1 MTNTKKRS
9 GYNGKILWIDL
20 TNEEIKEEEPSEDI
34 YRNYLGGYG
43 LGVYYIYNRIKP
55 KCDPLG
61 PDNIIGFCPGLLT
74 GSLAPFSGRYMV
86 CGKSPLTGG
95 WGDSNSGGNFGN
107 AIKRSGYDAIFIT
120 GIAKNPVYLLI
131 GNEKNELISASDLWG
146 KDVVETE
153 KKLKEKYGKC
163 DIASIGVGGE
173 NKCLISGIV
182 NDSARLAARSG
193 LGAVMGSK
201 KLKAICIV
209 KKSELNV
216 NNKQEMIELAKEY
229 NKRIN
234 KKKKNM
240 IFSPIINL
248 TPNFAQLLR
257 ISKIHY
263 SNFKIATLYAQFLS
277 KIGTPFFYGI
287 LTNVG
292 DAPIKNYKGIAKI
305 EFQKKRYKKMDGA
318 YLKKYVTDSIGCFSC
333 PIRCGAKLNIPELG
347 LENIHRPEY
356 ETLAAFS
363 GLILNDD
370 LKTIL
375 LINEYL
381 NRQGIDTISCGGVI
395 AYVLECVEQGILKK
409 EDFKCKEYPDGF
421 LPEWNKSEYLLTLCQ
436 MIVNREG
443 IGDILANGV
452 KKASEKIKG
461 SEEFAIHSGGQE
473 LPMHDARF
481 TKGLM
486 MTYIADPT
494 PGRHTAASIDY
505 FLAGP
510 GNLFLKGFRVK
521 NSKDPKKKGKA
532 QAEVAKFIQNFNSL
546 GLCMFSE
553 WCGRY
558 PLLEIIKAV
567 VGWELTVDDLLQ
579 CGWRIQTL
587 RQMFNAR
594 EGAIRHEAS
603 KRAIGDPP
611 MNKGP
616 LKNKK
621 IDAEQ
626 MITYYYQNIGFNE
639 NGIPQKDT
647 LEKLGLDFC
656 IKDLEISTGRPE
668 PIINS
673 SIKK

>member
-1 MTNTKKRS
+1 VIELSDNY
-9 GYNGKILWIDL
+9 GYNGKILWVDL
-20 TNEEIKEEEPSEDI
+20 TKEEIKEEEPDI
-34 YRNYLGGYG
+34 EIYKKYLGGYG
-43 LGVYYIYNRIKP
+43 LGVYYIYTRIKP

-74 GSLAPFSGRYMV
+74 GSTAPFSGRYMV

-120 GIAKNPVYLLI
+120 GIAKEPVYLHI
-131 GNEKNELISASDLWG
+131 GEKGNELIDASELWG

-153 KKLKEKYGKC
+153 NILKKKYGKC
-163 DIASIGVGGE
+163 DSATIGSGGE
-173 NKCLISGIV
+173 NKCLIAGIV
-182 NDSARLAARSG
+182 NDSARIAARSG

-201 KLKAICIV
+201 KLKTICITN
-209 KKSELNV
+209 KKKLKIADRKLMVELS
-216 NNKQEMIELAKEY
+216 KEY

-234 KKKKNM
+234 KKKKNLF
-240 IFSPIINL
+240 ISTVVNL
-248 TPNFAQLLR
+248 SPNFASLLR
-257 ISKIHY
+257 ITKIHY
-263 SNFKIATLYAQFLS
+263 SKFKIASLYAQFLH
-277 KIGTPFFYGI
+277 KVGTPFFYGI
-287 LTNVG
+287 LTNIG
-292 DAPIKNYKGIAKI
+292 DAPIKNYKGVAKL
-305 EFQKKRYKKMDGA
+305 EFPEKRYKKMDGS
-318 YLKKYVTDSIGCFSC
+318 YLKKFVTEPVGCYTC
-333 PIRCGAKLNIPELG
+333 PLRCGAKLDIPELG
-347 LENIHRPEY
+347 LKDVHRPEY

-363 GLILNDD
+363 GLLLNDD
-370 LKTIL
+370 LKTII

-395 AYVLECVEQGILKK
+395 AYALECVEQGLLKK
-409 EDFKCKEYPDGF
+409 EDFKCKDYPDGF
-421 LPEWNKSEYLLTLCQ
+421 LPEWNKSEYLLPLCK

-486 MTYIADPT
+486 LTYVADPT
-494 PGRHTAASIDY
+494 PGRHTAGSIDY

-510 GNLFLKGFRVK
+510 GNLFLKGFKVK
-521 NSKDPKKKGKA
+521 NSKNPKKKGKA
-532 QAEVAKFIQNFNSL
+532 QAEVVKFIQSFNSL

-558 PLLEIIKAV
+558 PLLEMIKAV
-567 VGWELTVDDLLQ
+567 TGWSISVDEILEI
-579 CGWRIQTL
+579 GWRIQTL

-594 EGAIRHEAS
+594 EGAIRHEVS

-611 MNKGP
+611 MEKGP
-616 LKNKK
+616 LKGKK
-621 IDAEQ
+621 IDVEP
-626 MITYYYQNIGFNE
+626 MIKYYYEYIGFDE
-639 NGIPQKDT
+639 TGIPKKET

-656 IKDLEISTGRPE
+656 IDDLKICKGRPE